1 MQHSD
6 SDTDAMSVASAI
18 GEDGEEDVF
27 AAAAILPDADG
38 DGIFDLPASPMPGEG
53 TADLGGFDEGGEE
66 GGEEGDGDG
75 EGSGDD
81 GSGEGSGEESEER
94 QAAMVAQLR
103 EALLA
108 RGYEMRDAPARP
120 AQLPSFDIAGFA
132 QRLASCPPRSVVVLC
147 GAGISVSAG
156 IPDFRSPGTGLY
168 DNLQKYDLPSPQ
180 AIFELSYFRERPDA
194 FYLLA
199 REMWP
204 DNFQPTPAHHFVA
217 LLHAKGL
224 LRRCFTQNIDS
235 LEARAGLP
243 ADLTIAAHGNFD
255 GCHCIETGEPVPL
268 GEVRRAVAVGREGPG
283 GWAEL
288 AERYG
293 GLCKPDIVFFGEQ
306 LPARFFEAAE
316 ADLPAAEARHRPLY
330 PLYTPFI
337 PPYTCLRRR
346 RALAASAPAGGE
358 AAGPA
363 SRPAGVQP
371 FASLLGRC
379 GLATPRLLLNR
390 EMLGEGEGELVG
402 EADPMVR
409 MLGLRDPRAM
419 LHGDEANHRDAFF
432 EGDCDAGVLELAR
445 LLG

>member
-1 MQHSD
+1 MHMQHSD

-156 IPDFRSPGTGLY
+156 IPDFRSARPRSGIRVHVSQLA
-168 DNLQKYDLPSPQ
+168 P
-180 AIFELSYFRERPDA
+180 ERT
-194 FYLLA
+194 
-199 REMWP
+199 R
-204 DNFQPTPAHHFVA
+204 
-217 LLHAKGL
+217 
-224 LRRCFTQNIDS
+224 
-235 LEARAGLP
+235 
-243 ADLTIAAHGNFD
+243 
-255 GCHCIETGEPVPL
+255 
-268 GEVRRAVAVGREGPG
+268 
-283 GWAEL
+283 
-288 AERYG
+288 
-293 GLCKPDIVFFGEQ
+293 
-306 LPARFFEAAE
+306 
-316 ADLPAAEARHRPLY
+316 
-330 PLYTPFI
+330 I
-337 PPYTCLRRR
+337 PPYSVVFRCMHSILLRCTH
-346 RALAASAPAGGE
+346 AVLSK
-358 AAGPA
+358 
-363 SRPAGVQP
+363 
-371 FASLLGRC
+371 
-379 GLATPRLLLNR
+379 T
-390 EMLGEGEGELVG
+390 
-402 EADPMVR
+402 
-409 MLGLRDPRAM
+409 
-419 LHGDEANHRDAFF
+419 LHNTAF
-432 EGDCDAGVLELAR
+432 VP
-445 LLG
+445 

>member
-1 MQHSD
+1 M
-6 SDTDAMSVASAI
+6 
-18 GEDGEEDVF
+18 
-27 AAAAILPDADG
+27 
-38 DGIFDLPASPMPGEG
+38 
-53 TADLGGFDEGGEE
+53 GGFDEGGEE

-156 IPDFRSPGTGLY
+156 IPDFRSPLAVVAAVGRRLRALKLAYSTRRSPGTGLY

-217 LLHAKGL
+217 LLHTKGL

-255 GCHCIETGEPVPL
+255 GCHCIETGETVPL
-268 GEVRRAVAVGREGPG
+268 GEVHLNSSGVITSS
-283 GWAEL
+283 
-288 AERYG
+288 
-293 GLCKPDIVFFGEQ
+293 IVMLMVMPRS
-306 LPARFFEAAE
+306 LP
-316 ADLPAAEARHRPLY
+316 PAH
-330 PLYTPFI
+330 I
-337 PPYTCLRRR
+337 NVN
-346 RALAASAPAGGE
+346 SK
-358 AAGPA
+358 
-363 SRPAGVQP
+363 
-371 FASLLGRC
+371 
-379 GLATPRLLLNR
+379 LLL
-390 EMLGEGEGELVG
+390 L
-402 EADPMVR
+402 
-409 MLGLRDPRAM
+409 LRW
-419 LHGDEANHRDAFF
+419 
-432 EGDCDAGVLELAR
+432 
-445 LLG
+445 